1 MYVYEIR
8 GICSIQMLQNT
19 FQIRKHI
26 NGWFVVFFF
35 LFILL
40 DIIFL
45 EQKGVW
51 IFFTLLPKNRDLL
64 EMCRTTDARLCQL
77 QSNGQI
83 LHMLIV

>member
-51 IFFTLLPKNRDLL
+51 IFLLCYP
-64 EMCRTTDARLCQL
+64 RTE
-77 QSNGQI
+77 I
-83 LHMLIV
+83 Y